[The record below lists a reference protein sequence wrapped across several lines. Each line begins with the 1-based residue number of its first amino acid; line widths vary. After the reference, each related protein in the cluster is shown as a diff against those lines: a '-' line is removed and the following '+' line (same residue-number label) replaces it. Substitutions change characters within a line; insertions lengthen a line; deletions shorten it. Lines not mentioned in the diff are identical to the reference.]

1 MDMSQNEGSEWIL
14 RRSLFYA
21 AFLATIPVL
30 MGYFS
35 IGIAFGVLL
44 QSAGYGP
51 LWAVFM
57 SLTVYAGS
65 CQFLECS
72 LLAQAAPLPQVALM
86 TLLLNF
92 RHLFYGLSALDK
104 FKGAGW
110 KKPYLIFSLT
120 DETYALLTG
129 VRPPV
134 GKDSH
139 TFYFCIALLNQAYWI
154 LGSLL
159 GAALGA
165 LIPIDTTGIDFAMSA
180 LFVTIAVDQ
189 WKAYGRKGRRQR
201 LPALVGLGCT
211 LLFLIL
217 LGPELFLIPSLIG
230 ICVLLLL
237 CRRFLSG
244 EREEAAA

>member
-1 MDMSQNEGSEWIL
+1 M
-14 RRSLFYA
+14 RRSLFYT
-21 AFLATIPVL
+21 AFMATIPVL
-30 MGYFS
+30 MGYLS

-51 LWAVFM
+51 LWAIFM

-65 CQFLECS
+65 SQFLECS
-72 LLAQAAPLPQVALM
+72 LLAQAVPLPQVALM

-92 RHLFYGLSALDK
+92 RHLFYGLSTLEK

-120 DETYALLTG
+120 DETYALITG
-129 VRPPV
+129 VQPPV
-134 GKDSH
+134 GKDPH
-139 TFYFCIALLNQAYWI
+139 IFYFCIALLNQGYWI

-165 LIPIDTTGIDFAMSA
+165 LIPIDTTGIDFAMTA

-189 WKAYGRKGRRQR
+189 WKAYGHKGRKHR
-201 LPALVGLGCT
+201 LPALIGLGCAV
-211 LLFLIL
+211 LFLIL
-217 LGPELFLIPSLIG
+217 LGPERFLIPSLIG
-230 ICVLLLL
+230 ICILLLF
-237 CRRFLSG
+237 CRRYLSW
-244 EREEAAA
+244 EEKEAAA